1 MVLIL
6 TSYTEQGSGGEGAE
20 EGGGASEKE
29 KQLASN
35 SHNLLTKILSE
46 EVITSYCINT
56 TILMP
61 LLLQTISQTIQNSV
75 HEFIVELLVRMFEP
89 PTADSHLTRFCLTSD
104 PEPCPP
110 HYTSHA
116 VRATLD
122 YLPSCYGNTAVGT
135 SFIRLLSK
143 KKVLNLH
150 VLKYPPHS
158 PSLSLSRITFRR
170 FSYP

>member
-6 TSYTEQGSGGEGAE
+6 TSYTEQGGEGEGE
-20 EGGGASEKE
+20 EGGGGASEKE

-46 EVITSYCINT
+46 EVRCVVSIAPCSCPY
-56 TILMP
+56 
-61 LLLQTISQTIQNSV
+61 LLQTISQTIQNSV
-75 HEFIVELLVRMFEP
+75 HEFVVELLVRMFEP
-89 PTADSHLTRFCLTSD
+89 PSAHSHLTRFCLTSD

-110 HYTSHA
+110 HYSSHA

-143 KKVLNLH
+143 KKVFH
-150 VLKYPPHS
+150 VLTSANKNI
-158 PSLSLSRITFRR
+158 SLSLSLG
-170 FSYP
+170 